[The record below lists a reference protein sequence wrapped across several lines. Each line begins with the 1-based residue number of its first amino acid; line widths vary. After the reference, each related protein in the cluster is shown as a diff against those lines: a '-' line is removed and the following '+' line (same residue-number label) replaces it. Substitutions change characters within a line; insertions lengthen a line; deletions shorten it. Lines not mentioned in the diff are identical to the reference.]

1 VAEHPDSTTPG
12 PDPGDDA
19 VRADLA
25 ALSDLMAAGVEVDG
39 EVQVTESTWVIYGHM
54 TYDGE
59 IVVGEYHDAAEATAV
74 FRAVSRPDPDPDPD
88 ADRTGPA
95 G

>member
-1 VAEHPDSTTPG
+1 VAEHPDGTTPVPG
-12 PDPGDDA
+12 PSDDA

-25 ALSDLMAAGVEVDG
+25 ELSDLMAVGVEVDG

-74 FRAVSRPDPDPDPD
+74 FRAVSRPDPDPHAGRAGPD
-88 ADRTGPA
+88 G
-95 G
+95 

>member
-1 VAEHPDSTTPG
+1 MVEHPDGTSLG
-12 PDPGDDA
+12 PDPSDDA

-74 FRAVSRPDPDPDPD
+74 FRAVSRPDPDPD
-88 ADRTGPA
+88 ADRAGPN